1 MPGGGADGALPRVG
15 RRDRAHAYPA
25 AHLLQ
30 TVLKD
35 AFAHVSTNGWPMI
48 DFTKNGD
55 HLLMRYVPERGS
67 DDWLVKPLESKKD
80 IPLSGRTLHV
90 RQEIY
95 GPEIDDGDYGMDAC
109 YRFLVGHLVDGYY
122 QMDRRFLGIEY
133 DLFMHRSLK
142 FRRPMFVAETNIPIF
157 RGFNDYGFSSLY
169 VGGEHPDA
177 LPEEVFE
184 EMLHQFPNTY
194 ELKKYARARVSSM
207 IRNYVPIQADHE
219 AEYLKYR
226 QRKASAEGTQPKRM
240 FGAYET
246 DKFAAL
252 VEKIEGMLD
261 RADTYSE
268 AQWQSEILQ
277 VIQFL
282 YPKYVCAFPEAP
294 VRDTLAG
301 KDRKIDFLLVDA
313 SGYVDAIEIKKPF
326 AECMVT
332 SNRYRD
338 NHVPMRELTGTIMQL
353 EKYLY
358 HLNRWGGDG
367 RRKPQRALCGPT
379 SRWAAHQDRE
389 SLWNDHHGPR
399 CHFHAGSTHGLRSH
413 PAEIPA
419 CR

>member
-1 MPGGGADGALPRVG
+1 
-15 RRDRAHAYPA
+15 
-25 AHLLQ
+25 
-30 TVLKD
+30 
-35 AFAHVSTNGWPMI
+35 MI
-48 DFTKNGD
+48 DFTQQGN
-55 HLLMRYVPERGS
+55 HLLMRYMPERGA
-67 DDWLVKPLESKKD
+67 DDWLVKPLESEED
-80 IPLSGRTLHV
+80 ISLSGRTFNV

-95 GPEIDDGDYGMDAC
+95 RPDIDSEYAMDAC
-109 YRFLVGHLVDGYY
+109 YCFVVGHLIDDYY

-142 FRRPMFVAETNIPIF
+142 FRRPIFVAETNIPIF
-157 RGFNDYGFSSLY
+157 RGFNDHDFRAMY
-169 VGGEHPDA
+169 VGGDHPDA
-177 LPEEVFE
+177 VPEEVFE
-184 EMLHQFPNTY
+184 EMLRQFPNTY

-226 QRKASAEGTQPKRM
+226 ERKASAKGIQPKRI
-240 FGAYET
+240 FGAYESV
-246 DKFAAL
+246 KFTAL
-252 VEKIEGMLD
+252 VAKIKGMLD

-268 AQWQSEILQ
+268 AQWQQEILQ

-358 HLNRWGGDG
+358 HLNRWGQTGEDKLNERYAAKLPASLSIKVVNPSG
-367 RRKPQRALCGPT
+367 MIIMGRDTHFTSDQRTDFEVIRRKYRHVVEIMTYDDLLRRLQVICA
-379 SRWAAHQDRE
+379 QFE
-389 SLWNDHHGPR
+389 SN
-399 CHFHAGSTHGLRSH
+399 A
-413 PAEIPA
+413 IP
-419 CR
+419 

>member
-1 MPGGGADGALPRVG
+1 
-15 RRDRAHAYPA
+15 
-25 AHLLQ
+25 
-30 TVLKD
+30 
-35 AFAHVSTNGWPMI
+35 MI

-55 HLLMRYVPERGS
+55 HLLMRYVPERGA
-67 DDWLVKPLESKKD
+67 DDWLVKPLESEKD

-95 GPEIDDGDYGMDAC
+95 RPEIDNDDYGMDAC
-109 YRFLVGHLVDGYY
+109 YRFLVGHLVDDYY

-169 VGGEHPDA
+169 VGGEHTDA

-184 EMLHQFPNTY
+184 EMLRQFPNTY

-226 QRKASAEGTQPKRM
+226 QRKASAKGTKPKRM

-252 VEKIEGMLD
+252 VEKIEGMLN

-268 AQWQSEILQ
+268 AQWQLEILQ
-277 VIQFL
+277 IIQFL

-294 VRDTLAG
+294 VRDTLAD

-358 HLNRWGGDG
+358 HLNRWGQTGEEKLNERYAVQLPGGLCIKIVNPSGMIIMGRDATFTTDQRTDFEVI
-367 RRKPQRALCGPT
+367 RRKYRHVVEIMTYDDLLHRLKVIRA
-379 SRWAAHQDRE
+379 QFE
-389 SLWNDHHGPR
+389 SSVAP
-399 CHFHAGSTHGLRSH
+399 
-413 PAEIPA
+413 
-419 CR
+419 

>member
-1 MPGGGADGALPRVG
+1 
-15 RRDRAHAYPA
+15 
-25 AHLLQ
+25 
-30 TVLKD
+30 
-35 AFAHVSTNGWPMI
+35 MI
-48 DFTKNGD
+48 DFSKNGND
-55 HLLMRYVPERGS
+55 LIMRYVPKRGA
-67 DDWLVKPLESKKD
+67 DDWLVKPLESKD
-80 IPLSGRTLHV
+80 EIPLSGRTLSV

-95 GPEIDDGDYGMDAC
+95 RPEIKDGDYGMDAC
-109 YRFLVGHLVDGYY
+109 YHFLVGHLVDGYY

-133 DLFMHRSLK
+133 DLFIHRSLK
-142 FRRPMFVAETNIPIF
+142 FRRSMFVAETNIPIF
-157 RGFNDYGFSSLY
+157 RGFNDYGFSFLY
-169 VGGEHPDA
+169 VGGEHHEA
-177 LPEEVFE
+177 LPEDVFE
-184 EMLHQFPNTY
+184 EMLRQFPNTY

-207 IRNYVPIQADHE
+207 IRNYVPIQADYE

-226 QRKASAEGTQPKRM
+226 QRKASAKGTQPKRM

-246 DKFAAL
+246 DKFSVL
-252 VEKIEGMLD
+252 IEKIEGMLD

-326 AECMVT
+326 SECMVT

-338 NHVPMRELTGTIMQL
+338 NHVPMRELSGTIMQL

-358 HLNRWGGDG
+358 HLNRGGQTGEEKLNVKYDDRLPG
-367 RRKPQRALCGPT
+367 DLRIKIVNPSGMIIMGRDATFTPDQRTDFEVIRRKYRHVVEIMTYDDLLRRLKVVRA
-379 SRWAAHQDRE
+379 QFE
-389 SLWNDHHGPR
+389 SSV
-399 CHFHAGSTHGLRSH
+399 AS
-413 PAEIPA
+413 
-419 CR
+419 

>member
-1 MPGGGADGALPRVG
+1 
-15 RRDRAHAYPA
+15 
-25 AHLLQ
+25 
-30 TVLKD
+30 
-35 AFAHVSTNGWPMI
+35 MI
-48 DFTKNGD
+48 DFTKDGH

-95 GPEIDDGDYGMDAC
+95 LPEIDDGDFGMGGC

-177 LPEEVFE
+177 LPEEVFK
-184 EMLHQFPNTY
+184 EMLRQFPNTY
-194 ELKKYARARVSSM
+194 ELKKYAMARVSSM
-207 IRNYVPIQADHE
+207 IRNYVPIQSDHE

-226 QRKASAEGTQPKRM
+226 QRKASAEGTQPKRI

-261 RADTYSE
+261 RADAYNE

-282 YPKYVCAFPEAP
+282 YPKYVCAFPEAS
-294 VRDTLAG
+294 VRDSLAG
-301 KDRKIDFLLVDA
+301 KHRKIDFLLVDA
-313 SGYVDAIEIKKPF
+313 SGYVDGIEIKKPF
-326 AECMVT
+326 AECIVT
-332 SNRYRD
+332 SIRYRD

-358 HLNRWGGDG
+358 HLNRWGGAGEEKLNERYASQLPGGLCIQIVYPSGMIIMG
-367 RRKPQRALCGPT
+367 RDAIFSPDQRTDFEVIRRSYRLVVEIMTYDDLLRRLKVIRA
-379 SRWAAHQDRE
+379 QFE
-389 SLWNDHHGPR
+389 SSIAP
-399 CHFHAGSTHGLRSH
+399 
-413 PAEIPA
+413 
-419 CR
+419 

>member
-1 MPGGGADGALPRVG
+1 
-15 RRDRAHAYPA
+15 
-25 AHLLQ
+25 
-30 TVLKD
+30 
-35 AFAHVSTNGWPMI
+35 MI
-48 DFTKNGD
+48 DFTKIGN
-55 HLLMRYVPERGS
+55 HLLMRYVPERGA
-67 DDWLVKPLESKKD
+67 DDWLVKPLETEKD
-80 IPLSGRTLHV
+80 IALSGRALHV
-90 RQEIY
+90 RREIY
-95 GPEIDDGDYGMDAC
+95 QPEIDDGEYGMDAC
-109 YRFLVGHLVDGYY
+109 YRFLVGQLVDGYY
-122 QMDRRFLGIEY
+122 QIDRRFLGIEY

-157 RGFNDYGFSSLY
+157 RGFNDYGFSTLY

-184 EMLHQFPNTY
+184 EMLRQFPSTY

-226 QRKASAEGTQPKRM
+226 ERKASAKGTQPKRM

-261 RADTYSE
+261 RADTYTE

-277 VIQFL
+277 VLQFL

-294 VRDTLAG
+294 VRDTLAS

-332 SNRYRD
+332 SNCYRD
-338 NHVPMRELTGTIMQL
+338 NHVPMRELSGTIMQL

-358 HLNRWGGDG
+358 HLNRWGQTGEDKLNGKYADQLPGDLRIKIVNPAG
-367 RRKPQRALCGPT
+367 MIIMGRDDTFTPDQRTDFEVIRRKYRHVVEIMTYDDLLRRLKVIRSQF
-379 SRWAAHQDRE
+379 E
-389 SLWNDHHGPR
+389 SSV
-399 CHFHAGSTHGLRSH
+399 AT
-413 PAEIPA
+413 
-419 CR
+419 

>member
-1 MPGGGADGALPRVG
+1 
-15 RRDRAHAYPA
+15 
-25 AHLLQ
+25 
-30 TVLKD
+30 
-35 AFAHVSTNGWPMI
+35 MI
-48 DFTKNGD
+48 DFTKKGD
-55 HLLMRYVPERGS
+55 DLLMRYLPERGS
-67 DDWLVKPLESKKD
+67 DEWLVKPLESNID

-90 RQEIY
+90 RKEIY
-95 GPEIDDGDYGMDAC
+95 RPEIDDGDYRIDAC

-122 QMDRRFLGIEY
+122 QMDRRFLGIRY
-133 DLFMHRSLK
+133 DLFMHHSLK
-142 FRRPMFVAETNIPIF
+142 FRRQMFVAEKNIAIF
-157 RGFNDYGFSSLY
+157 RGFNDHGFSSLY

-177 LPEEVFE
+177 LPEEVFK
-184 EMLHQFPNTY
+184 EMLRQFPNSY

-226 QRKASAEGTQPKRM
+226 QRKASATGTEPKTM
-240 FGAYET
+240 FRAYET
-246 DKFAAL
+246 DKFAVL

-261 RADTYSE
+261 STDTYSE

-282 YPKYVCAFPEAP
+282 YPKYVCAFREAP

-338 NHVPMRELTGTIMQL
+338 NHVPMRELSGTIMQL

-358 HLNRWGGDG
+358 HLNRWGQSGEDKLNESYADQLPDG
-367 RRKPQRALCGPT
+367 LRIKIVNPSGIIIMGRDATFTPDQRTDFEVIRRKYRHVVEIMTYDDFLRRLKVIRA
-379 SRWAAHQDRE
+379 QFE
-389 SLWNDHHGPR
+389 SGVAP
-399 CHFHAGSTHGLRSH
+399 
-413 PAEIPA
+413 
-419 CR
+419 